1 MIYIIDEDYNQM
13 QAWLFELLL
22 SNLEYKYLP
31 DADAALRNI
40 TILDS
45 KDILVVDVMLAV
57 DANEARSSFS
67 RDLTDD
73 YKTTGLAFLKKMFDQ
88 YPEFPKS
95 RVLLVSQASVPR
107 TIERIKAFSTQYG
120 VWFKPKG
127 DYGSVR
133 EFAEDIVNM
142 MNDEGEGEA
151 R

>member
-57 DANEARSSFS
+57 DANEARSSLS
-67 RDLTDD
+67 RD
-73 YKTTGLAFLKKMFDQ
+73 
-88 YPEFPKS
+88 
-95 RVLLVSQASVPR
+95 
-107 TIERIKAFSTQYG
+107 
-120 VWFKPKG
+120 
-127 DYGSVR
+127 
-133 EFAEDIVNM
+133 
-142 MNDEGEGEA
+142 
-151 R
+151 